1 MNYHII
7 IPARFES
14 TRLPGKPLLDIAG
27 KPMIQHVYER
37 AVEAGAESVT
47 VATDNLRVEEVVRG
61 FGGNAC
67 LTNDLHISGT
77 DRLAEA
83 AQIIGLS
90 DDDLVVNL
98 QGDEPLMP
106 ASLISQV
113 AESLQND
120 KQAVV
125 ATARILI
132 DDPAQ
137 ISDPNIV
144 KVIVDNA
151 SHALY
156 FSRSTIPWQRDVMS
170 DQAHKVFR
178 HIGLYAYRCG
188 YLAEF
193 TQLKP
198 CELEQVEAL
207 EQLRVLWHGGKIAV
221 IETTEDPG
229 HGVDTPEDLLR
240 VRDIMKREI
249 RDKR

>member
-1 MNYHII
+1 MTFHII

-37 AVEAGAESVT
+37 GMEAGALSVT
-47 VATDNLRVEEVVRG
+47 VATDNLRVEEVVRS

-67 LTNDLHISGT
+67 LTNDRHVSGT

-106 ASLISQV
+106 ASLITSV
-113 AESLQND
+113 ADTLKND
-120 KQAVV
+120 KKADV
-125 ATARILI
+125 ATASVLI
-132 DDPAQ
+132 EDPAEVN
-137 ISDPNIV
+137 DPHVV
-144 KVIVDNA
+144 KVVVDHFG
-151 SHALY
+151 HALY
-156 FSRSTIPWQRDVMS
+156 FSRAAIPFFRDAETDDTELEHRVY
-170 DQAHKVFR
+170 R

-188 YLAEF
+188 FLAEY
-193 TQLKP
+193 TR
-198 CELEQVEAL
+198 LEQCSLEHIEAL

-221 IETTEDPG
+221 VEASEEPG
-229 HGVDTPEDLLR
+229 QGVDTSEDLQR
-240 VRDIMKREI
+240 VRALFEG
-249 RDKR
+249 